1 MHRRTLIVTAVLSAL
16 APAVAASPGLGDSTG
31 RVATR
36 MTALSGTL
44 SVPLKEEHASGVSGT
59 ALLFPRGKGVRVVLT
74 VDGPVEGR
82 LPAHIHT
89 GRCKD
94 EPTFA
99 NPRIWASLKNV
110 VNGRSVTAVTSTSLK
125 TLRRSRF
132 SINVH
137 DPHTLGVIA
146 CGDIP
151 LGRR

>member
-1 MHRRTLIVTAVLSAL
+1 MAFVDDLEDRGYVERRPNPDDRRQYALYLS
-16 APAVAASPGLGDSTG
+16 PA
-31 RVATR
+31 
-36 MTALSGTL
+36 
-44 SVPLKEEHASGVSGT
+44 
-59 ALLFPRGKGVRVVLT
+59 GKGVRVVLT
-74 VDGPVEGR
+74 VDGPVEGS

-89 GRCKD
+89 GRCKN

-151 LGRR
+151 LARR

>member
-1 MHRRTLIVTAVLSAL
+1 MRRRTLILTAALSAL
-16 APAVAASPGLGDSTG
+16 APAVAASPGLGHTT
-31 RVATR
+31 ATIASGT
-36 MTALSGTL
+36 TALSRPL
-44 SVPLKEEHASGVSGT
+44 SVQLNEEHASGVSGT
-59 ALLFPRGKGVRVVLT
+59 ALLSPPGKGVRVVLT
-74 VDGPVEGR
+74 VDGPVEGS

-89 GRCKD
+89 GRCKN

-151 LGRR
+151 LARR